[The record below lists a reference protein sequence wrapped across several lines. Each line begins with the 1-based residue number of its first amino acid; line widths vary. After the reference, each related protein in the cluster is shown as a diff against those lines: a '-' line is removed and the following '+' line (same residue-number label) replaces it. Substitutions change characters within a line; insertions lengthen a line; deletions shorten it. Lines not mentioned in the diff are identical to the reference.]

1 MANLERIRLQENMRK
16 IGLSRIPSV
25 LDNYIKQAT
34 EHTPSYL
41 EFLDNLFQ
49 EEVDAQEEKAFNTKV
64 QRAHFPYIKRI
75 EDFDFS
81 FQASLNKAKIL
92 NLASL
97 SFIENKEN
105 VLFLGPPGVG
115 KTHLAIGLGVKAC
128 MKGYNVLFTTCHD
141 LMFQLLASL
150 ADNSTDK
157 KIRRLSRYYQLLV
170 IDELGYLPLTKEQT
184 GLFFQIVSK
193 RYERS
198 SLILTSNKPFNAWG
212 ELLVDSVVASAI
224 LDRLLHHATVIS
236 ISGESYRLKDKK
248 KKLVE
253 KEPKV

>member
-1 MANLERIRLQENMRK
+1 MANLERVRLQENMRK

-25 LDNYIKQAT
+25 LDNYLKDAT

-41 EFLDNLFQ
+41 EFLDNLFR
-49 EEVDAQEEKAFNTKV
+49 EEVDAQEERVFNTKI

-75 EDFDFS
+75 EDLDFS
-81 FQASLNKAKIL
+81 FQVSLNKTKIL

-97 SFIENKEN
+97 SFVEN
-105 VLFLGPPGVG
+105 L
-115 KTHLAIGLGVKAC
+115 
-128 MKGYNVLFTTCHD
+128 
-141 LMFQLLASL
+141 
-150 ADNSTDK
+150 
-157 KIRRLSRYYQLLV
+157 
-170 IDELGYLPLTKEQT
+170 DELGYLPLTKEQT
-184 GLFFQIVSK
+184 SLFFQIVSK
-193 RYERS
+193 RYERC

-248 KKLVE
+248 KKLLE

>member
-1 MANLERIRLQENMRK
+1 MANLERVRLQENMRK

-25 LDNYIKQAT
+25 LDNYLKDAT

-49 EEVDAQEEKAFNTKV
+49 EEVSAQEERAFNTKI

-81 FQASLNKAKIL
+81 FQASLNKTKIL

-97 SFIENKEN
+97 SFIENKAN

-141 LMFQLLASL
+141 LMAQLVASL
-150 ADNSTDK
+150 ADNSTDR
-157 KIRRLSRYYQLLV
+157 KIRRLSRYYQLLI

-184 GLFFQIVSK
+184 SLFFQIVSK
-193 RYERS
+193 RYERC

-212 ELLVDSVVASAI
+212 ELLVDSVIASAI

>member
-1 MANLERIRLQENMRK
+1 MRK

-25 LDNYIKQAT
+25 LDNYLKDAT

-41 EFLDNLFQ
+41 EFLDNLFR
-49 EEVDAQEEKAFNTKV
+49 EEVDAQEERVFNTKI

-81 FQASLNKAKIL
+81 FQASLNKTKIL

-97 SFIENKEN
+97 SFVENKEN
-105 VLFLGPPGVG
+105 VIFLGPPGVG
-115 KTHLAIGLGVKAC
+115 KTHLAIGLGLKAC

-141 LMFQLLASL
+141 LMSQLVASL
-150 ADNSTDK
+150 ADNSTDR
-157 KIRRLSRYYQLLV
+157 KIRRLSRYYHLL
-170 IDELGYLPLTKEQT
+170 ILDELGYLPLTKEQT
-184 GLFFQIVSK
+184 SLFFQIVSK
-193 RYERS
+193 RYERC

-253 KEPKV
+253 KELKV